1 MQMDA
6 IGFET
11 NTVRS
16 VGISR
21 KVVSSNNSRQVV
33 SEHEVVVFMNRST
46 QTVFYWQAAI
56 IALPRRH
63 CPVAVLKVLPSDGH
77 HVVPQQLPE
86 GLLAVRAGLALIR
99 DADGRRSGGRRL
111 EGRWGCAR
119 SAGGT
124 LGRGQEEGA
133 GQQDAEEKK
142 TRPTMAEATMRTHE
156 VRHTRHVSS
165 VRNLTCYLPESGNRV
180 ESSNHTATTTQNFT
194 AVKSDQLRVLANSHL
209 PDQA

>member
-1 MQMDA
+1 M
-6 IGFET
+6 GFEQT
-11 NTVRS
+11 HKIDTLNRQVGRS
-16 VGISR
+16 LL
-21 KVVSSNNSRQVV
+21 NSRQIVSKHQIVV
-33 SEHEVVVFMNRST
+33 LMDRST
-46 QTVFYWQAAI
+46 QTVLHRQTAVV
-56 IALPRRH
+56 ALPRRH
-63 CPVAVLKVLPSDGH
+63 GPVAVLKVLTTDGH
-77 HVVPQQLPE
+77 DIVPQQLPK
-86 GLLAVRAGLALIR
+86 GFLAVRAGLALIR

-124 LGRGQEEGA
+124 LGRGQDEGA
-133 GQQDAEEKK
+133 GQQDAEEKE

-180 ESSNHTATTTQNFT
+180 EESSNHTATTTQNFT
-194 AVKSDQLRVLANSHL
+194 AVKADQLRVLANSHL